1 MTCCWYGDVYDAID
15 PAPVPAPVPVNAVA
29 APAAVVA
36 SVKNG

>member
-1 MTCCWYGDVYDAID
+1 MYDCID
-15 PAPVPAPVPVNAVA
+15 PTPVPAPVPVSAVA